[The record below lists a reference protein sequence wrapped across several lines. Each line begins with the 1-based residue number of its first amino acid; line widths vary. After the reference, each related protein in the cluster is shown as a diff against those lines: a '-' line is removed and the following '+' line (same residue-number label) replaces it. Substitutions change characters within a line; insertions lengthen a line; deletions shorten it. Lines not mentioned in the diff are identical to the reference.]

1 MVLYADNFGKPT
13 HMARQIESGAWT
25 SKLGQ
30 DHDIEHE
37 TLDTIAGPVYGDA
50 VKIFRRA
57 KNK

>member
-1 MVLYADNFGKPT
+1 
-13 HMARQIESGAWT
+13 MARQIESGAWT